1 MFYILQ
7 NKIDKLI
14 YSFLFFNF
22 VFINSVSQ
30 ENEDKNIIIAEN
42 IISEN
47 AKKKISSMSEVL
59 QDSKFNIIRPVIVAF
74 SLAGIKILYDIFMAA
89 GENNNK
95 ENKSDI
101 NKEEKISIKIIR
113 EIEEKLNSKISD
125 SAFSKFFDALYLE
138 NVIGSSCT
146 LLLEDEALKVNLKKN
161 KILKNICI
169 TKQNEMAVFSNLY
182 SLVTGIEKTWKSL
195 KNIYKSTKEQSVFL
209 LSFLIGVAYL
219 KFTCADR
226 FKKTIN
232 GKIDGYSYFE
242 DRYKTK
248 ELIAMSS
255 VILFDYFVLSV
266 AFDKY
271 GCLLGSYLDQKLTN
285 KDPLVTKNI
294 KLGSL
299 ACQALINPWRN
310 QEKNEILNKNK
321 KLHKDMFTTIK
332 YINTLK
338 ELFKSFSSLLSL

>member
-59 QDSKFNIIRPVIVAF
+59 QDSKFNIIRPVIVAL

-125 SAFSKFFDALYLE
+125 SAFSKFFDAFYLE
-138 NVIGSSCT
+138 NVIGNPYI
-146 LLLEDEALKVNLKKN
+146 LLLGDEALKLNLKKN

-169 TKQNEMAVFSNLY
+169 AQQYEMTIFSNLY
-182 SLVTGIEKTWKSL
+182 SLLTGLKKTWKSL
-195 KNIYKSTKEQSVFL
+195 KNIYKSTKEKSIFL
-209 LSFLIGVAYL
+209 LSFLIGIAYL
-219 KFTCADR
+219 KFTCADG
-226 FKKTIN
+226 FKKIIN
-232 GKIDGYSYFE
+232 GKIDEYSYFE

-248 ELIAMSS
+248 ELIVISS
-255 VILFDYFVLSV
+255 VILFDYFVLSI

-271 GCLLGSYLDQKLTN
+271 GCILGSYLDQKLTN
-285 KDPLVTKNI
+285 KEPLVSKNI

-299 ACQALINPWRN
+299 ACQALKNPWGVSD
-310 QEKNEILNKNK
+310 ENEILKKNQ
-321 KLHKDMFTTIK
+321 KLHKDIFGTIK
-332 YINTLK
+332 YINTFK
-338 ELFKSFSSLLSL
+338 EFFESFSSLLIL